1 MKKKNYR
8 VINGGETYLLISEN
22 DVERL
27 LNGIA
32 GMEDSALQ
40 VFAIY
45 EDGRTDR
52 LHLACDIKLFKDDGV
67 QEFGIK
73 VGSLSSMLLHIEG

>member
-22 DVERL
+22 DAERL
-27 LNGIA
+27 LSGIA

-40 VFAIY
+40 VCAIH
-45 EDGRTDR
+45 EDGKTDK
-52 LHLACDIKLFKDDGV
+52 LQLVCDIKLAKEQGIN
-67 QEFGIK
+67 EFGLR
-73 VGSLSSMLLHIEG
+73 VGSLSNMLLHIED